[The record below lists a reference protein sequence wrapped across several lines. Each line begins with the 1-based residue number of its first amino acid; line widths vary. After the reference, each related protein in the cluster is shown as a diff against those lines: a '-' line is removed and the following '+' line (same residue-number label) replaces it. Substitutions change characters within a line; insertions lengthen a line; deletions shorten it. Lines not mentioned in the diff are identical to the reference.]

1 MTWYGH
7 RLIIFG
13 FLPQISKTRAVAVGV
28 SVQQSSGL
36 GEQARSARLD
46 GLAAFRCV
54 FYDCLTLRADAL
66 FELTD
71 AVLCA
76 EGPVTTLVGLT
87 LAAEHRRGHGGLY
100 DGLSSGRIEVGRLRR
115 SLVNLPI
122 PRDAQGRITLAV
134 DVSPWLRPDAA
145 TSPDRSFCHVYG
157 RGKGQAQMI
166 PGWPYSFV
174 AALEPGRTSWTAL
187 LDVVRLGPRDD
198 ATTVTATQLREVVGR
213 LQHAGQH
220 QPGAPDI
227 LIVFDAGYD
236 VTRLA
241 FLLAD
246 LPVELL
252 GRLRSDRVFSS
263 PPPPR
268 APNTTGRPSK
278 HGPEFALA
286 HAATQ
291 PEPDAITLT
300 DTSRYGT
307 ARSCAWNRLH
317 PRLTHRAAWES
328 HEGPL
333 PIIEGSII
341 RLQVDRLPGD
351 RSPKPVWLWYS
362 RPELTNSELNR
373 LWRAFL
379 RRFDLEHTFRFLKQ
393 TLGWTRPRIR
403 TPEQGDRWTW
413 IIVAAH
419 TQLRLARHLTNDLR
433 RPWEKPATEPHRLTP
448 ARIRRGFR
456 NLRPKTTLPA
466 SAPKPSRPGPGR
478 PPGSKNRQPARR
490 HDVGKNATTCANKA
504 KTG

>member
-1 MTWYGH
+1 MTWHGH

-13 FLPQISKTRAVAVGV
+13 FLPQISKTKTKTVAVGV
-28 SVQQSSGL
+28 SAQQWRGL
-36 GEQARSARLD
+36 GEQARSATLD
-46 GLAAFRCV
+46 DLAVFRCV

-76 EGPVTTLVGLT
+76 DGPVTTLVGLT

-100 DGLSSGRIEVGRLRR
+100 DGLGSGRIDLDRLRR
-115 SLVNLPI
+115 SLVNLPV
-122 PRDAQGRITLAV
+122 PRDAQGRITLGV

-145 TSPDRSFCHVYG
+145 TCPDRSFCHVYG

-187 LDVVRLGPRDD
+187 LDAVRLGPHDD
-198 ATTVTATQLREVVGR
+198 ATKVTATQLREEVER
-213 LQHAGQH
+213 LQQAGQH
-220 QPGAPDI
+220 KPGDADI

-263 PPPPR
+263 PPPR
-268 APNTTGRPSK
+268 APSATGRPSK

-286 HAATQ
+286 EIVTQ
-291 PEPDAITLT
+291 PEPDAITVT

-307 ARSCAWNRLH
+307 ARACAWNRLH
-317 PRLTHRAAWES
+317 PRLTHRAAWEC
-328 HEGPL
+328 HDGPL
-333 PIIEGSII
+333 PLIEGSII

-351 RSPKPVWLWYS
+351 RNPKPVWLWDS
-362 RPELTNSELNR
+362 RPEAFGSRKTTNGCRAAVISAR
-373 LWRAFL
+373 AWRADVASPVIPSALVRPINPLNDQGPGSAPL
-379 RRFDLEHTFRFLKQ
+379 RAAMAWRYQRAAVLTC
-393 TLGWTRPRIR
+393 PRKSA
-403 TPEQGDRWTW
+403 T
-413 IIVAAH
+413 AAH
-419 TQLRLARHLTNDLR
+419 IKLV
-433 RPWEKPATEPHRLTP
+433 
-448 ARIRRGFR
+448 IV
-456 NLRPKTTLPA
+456 
-466 SAPKPSRPGPGR
+466 SAGPGVSCQR
-478 PPGSKNRQPARR
+478 SR
-490 HDVGKNATTCANKA
+490 
-504 KTG
+504 

>member
-1 MTWYGH
+1 M
-7 RLIIFG
+7 I
-13 FLPQISKTRAVAVGV
+13 
-28 SVQQSSGL
+28 
-36 GEQARSARLD
+36 LD
-46 GLAAFRCV
+46 TFRGA
-54 FYDCLTLRADAL
+54 FYDCLSLRADAL

-76 EGPVTTLVGLT
+76 DGPVSTLVGLS

-100 DGLSSGRIEVGRLRR
+100 DGLGSGRIEVGRLRR
-115 SLVNLPI
+115 SLVSLPV

-187 LDVVRLGPRDD
+187 LDAVRLGPHDD
-198 ATTVTATQLREVVGR
+198 ATTVTATQLREVIGR

-220 QPGAPDI
+220 KPGDTDI

-268 APNTTGRPSK
+268 APSTAGRPSK

-286 HAATQ
+286 
-291 PEPDAITLT
+291 D
-300 DTSRYGT
+300 
-307 ARSCAWNRLH
+307 
-317 PRLTHRAAWES
+317 PRPSPSPT
-328 HEGPL
+328 
-333 PIIEGSII
+333 
-341 RLQVDRLPGD
+341 
-351 RSPKPVWLWYS
+351 RSPTPT
-362 RPELTNSELNR
+362 PAAMAPPGHAGPTGC
-373 LWRAFL
+373 
-379 RRFDLEHTFRFLKQ
+379 
-393 TLGWTRPRIR
+393 TLG
-403 TPEQGDRWTW
+403 
-413 IIVAAH
+413 
-419 TQLRLARHLTNDLR
+419 
-433 RPWEKPATEPHRLTP
+433 
-448 ARIRRGFR
+448 
-456 NLRPKTTLPA
+456 
-466 SAPKPSRPGPGR
+466 
-478 PPGSKNRQPARR
+478 
-490 HDVGKNATTCANKA
+490 
-504 KTG
+504 